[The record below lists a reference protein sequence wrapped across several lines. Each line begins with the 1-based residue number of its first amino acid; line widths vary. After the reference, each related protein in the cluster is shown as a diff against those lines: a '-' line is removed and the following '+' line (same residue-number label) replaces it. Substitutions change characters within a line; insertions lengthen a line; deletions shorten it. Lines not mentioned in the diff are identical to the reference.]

1 MLCENLP
8 YFNFDV
14 SSIFGRQRFNL
25 LSLWVNSLSMTIQMK
40 AAEFYYCSAVGVV
53 L

>member
-14 SSIFGRQRFNL
+14 SSTFGRQRFNL
-25 LSLWVNSLSMTIQMK
+25 LSLLVKSLSMTIQFK
-40 AAEFYYCSAVGVV
+40 
-53 L
+53 